1 MTRVVAAA
9 GLALAL
15 LVAVP
20 GTASAH
26 NAGRV
31 ELLVTNLHFTRS
43 PGAAQGIVVNGDLI
57 DRDSGASAAGF
68 AIVVSVT
75 GPGAPA
81 GPVTLIERLG
91 NDRRGTGHYEGLL
104 PVGPG
109 SWTVTATAEQGTS
122 ALPALGSTR
131 TAEVKVDANG
141 EVSRAQVH
149 GGGSNVGLWLALAAA
164 AAVLAAGVV
173 MVMGRKAA
181 PNPATRPAGQRI

>member
-9 GLALAL
+9 GLALGL
-15 LVAVP
+15 LLTVP
-20 GTASAH
+20 GAASAH
-26 NAGRV
+26 NAGRI
-31 ELLVTNLHFTRS
+31 ELLVTDLHFTRGT
-43 PGAAQGIVVNGDLI
+43 GAGQGIVVNGDLI

-68 AIVVSVT
+68 AIVVSAT
-75 GPGAPA
+75 GPGGAPA
-81 GPVTLIERLG
+81 GPVTMT
-91 NDRRGTGHYEGLL
+91 DRRGTGHYEGLL

-181 PNPATRPAGQRI
+181 PPPATRPAGQRI